1 MARIEPFAGIRYN
14 QEVIPDLA
22 LVTTPPYDV
31 IDEAAQDR
39 YYQRHPY
46 NIIRLE
52 LGRILPGD
60 DHRDN
65 RYRRAASFFH
75 DWLGEGILQREKQ
88 PSLYL
93 YEQEFSLG
101 RKRRVRTG
109 FFCNVQLSEYSQGE
123 ILPHEETLPKAKEDR
138 LQLLRACHAN
148 FSPIF
153 GLYAD
158 ETGLINQLMQ
168 AGKGNR
174 SAHITLVDEAG
185 EEHRLWIIDNPRII
199 EQVRELMLPRTIF
212 IADGHHRYETAL
224 AFHREAKEQ
233 GLEGFGRVM
242 MVLVNLYDPG
252 LAILPTHRMVR
263 GIAGLEVDRFLRRLA
278 ADFEVEPLT
287 LSPADGR
294 EGEELTQLLARRGQG
309 QHAFGLYAGGQQAYL
324 LTLRPGVTLE
334 RVGPGR
340 SRAWCQLDV
349 SVLHSLVLE
358 AHLGIGSQEREGEA
372 HLTYTRD
379 PHFAVRSVK
388 QGDHQMAFLLNP
400 TRVEEVTAVA
410 AAGDKMPQKSTYFY
424 PKLLTGLVI
433 NHLEGALTL
442 ARIETDPGQPR

>member
-22 LVTTPPYDV
+22 LVTTPPYDI
-31 IDEAAQDR
+31 IDEAAQER

-65 RYRRAASFFH
+65 RYRRAAACFQG
-75 DWLGEGILQREKQ
+75 WLREGILRREEN
-88 PSLYL
+88 PALYL

-101 RKRRVRTG
+101 GETRVRTG

-138 LQLLRACHAN
+138 LKLLRACHAN

-158 ETGLINQLMQ
+158 ETGVIDQLLQ
-168 AGKGNR
+168 LGQGNR
-174 SAHITLVDEAG
+174 PPHISLVDEAG
-185 EEHRLWIIDNPRII
+185 EGHRLWIIDSPGII
-199 EQVRELMLPRTIF
+199 EKVRELMLPRTIF

-224 AFHREAKEQ
+224 AFHREAQEQ
-233 GLEGFGRVM
+233 GLEGYGRVM
-242 MVLVNLYDPG
+242 MVLVNLYNPG
-252 LAILPTHRMVR
+252 LAILPTHRLVR
-263 GIAGLEVDRFLRRLA
+263 GIAGLDVDRFLDRLA
-278 ADFEVEPLT
+278 ADFGVEPHP
-287 LSPADGR
+287 LSQAGSGEA
-294 EGEELTQLLARRGQG
+294 EGVTQLLATRGQG
-309 QHAFGLYAGGQQAYL
+309 QHAFGLYAGGQQAFL

-340 SRAWCQLDV
+340 SQAWRQLDV
-349 SVLHSLVLE
+349 SILHSLILE
-358 AHLGIGSQEREGEA
+358 AHLGIGSQERESEA

-379 PHFAVRSVK
+379 PHFALRSVK
-388 QGDHQMAFLLNP
+388 QGDYQMAFLLNP

-410 AAGDKMPQKSTYFY
+410 AAGDKMPQKSTFFY

-433 NHLEGALTL
+433 NSLEG
-442 ARIETDPGQPR
+442 